1 MHKEVWGYDLEIS
14 LIGIENDNPYF
25 SQDKDLPKA
34 KNKVVISSAMAQKY
48 DLKKGDSIILSDEE
62 DEMDYAFQ
70 VADIKQYSSGLYAF
84 MDERSLSD
92 IIRLL
97 QYGCIKEETVD

>member
-1 MHKEVWGYDLEIS
+1 
-14 LIGIENDNPYF
+14 
-25 SQDKDLPKA
+25 
-34 KNKVVISSAMAQKY
+34 MAQKY

-84 MDERSLSD
+84 MDIDSMRSLSD

>member
-1 MHKEVWGYDLEIS
+1 MFCKKLHKVWGYDLEIS

-48 DLKKGDSIILSDEE
+48 DLKKSD
-62 DEMDYAFQ
+62 
-70 VADIKQYSSGLYAF
+70 
-84 MDERSLSD
+84 RSYCLMRKMKW
-92 IIRLL
+92 ITHFR
-97 QYGCIKEETVD
+97 

>member
-1 MHKEVWGYDLEIS
+1 MHDFVKGLHKEVWGYNLEIS

-70 VADIKQYSSGLYAF
+70 VAISHN
-84 MDERSLSD
+84 
-92 IIRLL
+92 ILL
-97 QYGCIKEETVD
+97 GYMHLWISTA

>member
-1 MHKEVWGYDLEIS
+1 MFRKGLHKEIWGYDLEIS

-48 DLKKGDSIILSDEE
+48 DLKK
-62 DEMDYAFQ
+62 
-70 VADIKQYSSGLYAF
+70 VT
-84 MDERSLSD
+84 RSYCLMRKMKW
-92 IIRLL
+92 ITHFR
-97 QYGCIKEETVD
+97 